1 VRRLATGEPRTALLE
16 DERCFYLAAFDAD
29 EPVGFVLAYEL
40 LRRHG
45 DPTIL
50 FVYEVDVDEPHH
62 RRGIGTALMEEL
74 ARVAAARGIRSGF
87 VLTNKSNAP
96 AMAFYASLGGTRP
109 SDDEVMW
116 DFRYEAS

>member
-1 VRRLATGEPRTALLE
+1 MHIRRLGPGDEEIVRRLATGEPRTALLE

-74 ARVAAARGIRSGF
+74 ARARPRHGP
-87 VLTNKSNAP
+87 TP
-96 AMAFYASLGGTRP
+96 P
-109 SDDEVMW
+109 
-116 DFRYEAS
+116 